1 MVERNIKANLQIK
14 RTRGGDE
21 FIMYINTGSWYYF
34 RYQKGIM
41 SVISSDKLFNEVF
54 KNNIDKVAKQADDYS
69 LRQAN
74 ISDRNK
80 YVKALKK

>member
-1 MVERNIKANLQIK
+1 MEKVC
-14 RTRGGDE
+14 
-21 FIMYINTGSWYYF
+21 
-34 RYQKGIM
+34 
-41 SVISSDKLFNEVF
+41 IS

-80 YVKALKK
+80 YFKALKK